1 MNSSRELRGLVGYF
15 LGSLYFLRSTLLFG
29 SVCHF
34 AVQLSR
40 EQIMSSKMGLYLRN
54 T

>member
-1 MNSSRELRGLVGYF
+1 MNSRRELRGLVGDF
-15 LGSLYFLRSTLLFG
+15 LSSLYFLHSTLLFN

-40 EQIMSSKMGLYLRN
+40 EQIMSSKEGLYLLN